1 MEKNV
6 LLKVISDDG
15 YVVTAIRPMVG
26 PRLVVGQHIE
36 FDLGKLSSRSD
47 IFCEKVSRPEKV
59 RGNVQG

>member
-15 YVVTAIRPMVG
+15 YVVTAVRPCIG
-26 PRLVVGQHIE
+26 YKLPVGQHIE

-47 IFCEKVSRPEKV
+47 IFCEKVSRPAKT
-59 RGNVQG
+59 RGNESD

>member
-15 YVVTAIRPMVG
+15 FVVTAIRPQIG
-26 PRLVVGQHIE
+26 PRLVIGQHIE

-47 IFCEKVSRPEKV
+47 IFCEEVSRPAKPRLV
-59 RGNVQG
+59 TKG